1 MSCWMIP
8 TSSPCFIILG
18 RFGDII
24 QLLPSFMEIHRR
36 SGHKPVVITST
47 EYGSIYDGVSY
58 VQPYL
63 LREHWWSGIP
73 KAKRIAQELFG
84 NGIVCQFWHEPPKHD
99 DTIGHGG
106 RNWTTLQSHGQS
118 HGVNLDYD
126 PDYGTSMARRCGF
139 ARDEWVNL
147 PLVFDRRSAAREEM
161 LLRNVRGTDPRPML
175 LFNFQGISSPF
186 AFAPEILNPLMQR
199 YGKHFKLVDLGQINA
214 HRIYDMLVLYDH
226 AAGLITSDTATAH
239 LAPGSNI
246 PWVMCHVDGW
256 TQSVPKGN
264 CQLSIGYNETP
275 RRINDVMNVVE
286 GWKQNAHIP
295 SVQSLQP
302 A

>member
-8 TSSPCFIILG
+8 SSPPCFVILG
-18 RFGDII
+18 RYGDVI
-24 QLLPSFMEIHRR
+24 QLLPCFKAIHERT
-36 SGHKPVVITST
+36 GHKPVVITST
-47 EYGSIYDGVSY
+47 EYGSVYDGVSY

-84 NGIVCQFWHEPPKHD
+84 HGIVCQFWHEPPAHD

-139 ARDEWVNL
+139 GRDEWIHL
-147 PLVFDRRSAAREEM
+147 PLVFDRRSPVREES
-161 LLRNVRGTDPRPML
+161 LLKNVRGTDPRPML

-199 YGKHFKLVDLGQINA
+199 YGKHFKLVDLGSVRA
-214 HRIYDMLVLYDH
+214 HRIYDLLGLYDH

-239 LAPGSNI
+239 LAPASSI
-246 PWVMCHVDGW
+246 PWVLYHVDGW
-256 TQSVPKGN
+256 TQSVGKGN

-275 RRINDVMNVVE
+275 GRVAEVMSWVE
-286 GWKQNAHIP
+286 SIKEAGVLHAAS
-295 SVQSLQP
+295 SVL